1 MTIGVRGATP
11 IEGAAAF
18 DPVAAARSLAPF
30 VRDHADEAE
39 DLRRLP
45 RAVAEALRDA
55 GLMRLCV
62 PAAYGGPEC
71 DPMTMVRAVVE
82 VARADG
88 AAGWCTMIAS
98 TTSSMACFLEPAWA
112 RTIYGDPTVVTGGA
126 YAPTGTGRRAEGGWI
141 VNGTWGWGSGTSHCD
156 WIVGGA
162 NTDDGGFHLMFAPA
176 SEVELLDTWYS
187 SGLRGT
193 GSTDFR
199 MTDVFVPDG
208 RSLQPR
214 VGTPTIDSPIARFP
228 NYNLLAAGIAAAAL
242 GIARRAVDE
251 ILDLAQGKRPI
262 YSSRTLAQSPIAQ
275 VDIARAEAA
284 VSSATAFL
292 LDELSVAW
300 DAAASSGHIPVEQRI
315 RTRIA
320 CTNAAQES
328 ARAVDLAY
336 NQGGGS
342 SVFSGNVLQRCFRD
356 VHTATQHVMVST
368 RILETAG
375 KFLLGLDADTSMI

>member
-1 MTIGVRGATP
+1 MSAPVEAPAGGGTT
-11 IEGAAAF
+11 F
-18 DPVAAARSLAPF
+18 DPVGTARALAPL
-30 VRDHADEAE
+30 VMEHADEAE
-39 DLRRLP
+39 ELRRLP
-45 RAVAEALRDA
+45 AAVAEALRDA
-55 GLMRLCV
+55 GLLRLCV

-71 DPMTMVRAVVE
+71 DPMTLVRAAAE

-88 AAGWCTMIAS
+88 AAGWCVMIAS
-98 TTSSMACFLEPAWA
+98 TTSSMACFLDPSWA
-112 RTIYGDPTVVTGGA
+112 RTIYGDPKVVTGGA
-126 YAPTGTGRRAEGGWI
+126 FAPTGTGRWVDGGYV

-176 SEVELLDTWYS
+176 AEVELLDTWYS

-208 RSLQPR
+208 RTVQPR
-214 VGTPTIDSPIARFP
+214 AGAPTVDSPIARFP
-228 NYNLLAAGIAAAAL
+228 NFNLLAAGIAGAAL

-251 ILDLAQGKRPI
+251 IIALAQGKRPM
-262 YSSRTLAQSPIAQ
+262 YSSRTLAQSSLAQ

-300 DAAASSGHIPVEQRI
+300 DSVLGGGHIPVEQRA

-320 CTNAAQES
+320 CTNATQEA

-336 NQGGGS
+336 HQGGGS
-342 SVFSGNVLQRCFRD
+342 SVFTGNVLQRCFRD

-375 KFLLGLDADTSMI
+375 RVLLGQDADTSML

>member
-1 MTIGVRGATP
+1 MTLEAPGTAPDGADTP
-11 IEGAAAF
+11 V

-39 DLRRLP
+39 ELRRLP
-45 RAVAEALRDA
+45 RPVAEALRDA

-98 TTSSMACFLEPAWA
+98 TTSSMACFLDPAWA
-112 RTIYGDPTVVTGGA
+112 RTIYGDPKVVTGGA
-126 YAPTGTGRRAEGGWI
+126 YAPTGTARRADGGWM
-141 VNGTWGWGSGTSHCD
+141 VSGTWGWGSGTSHCD
-156 WIVGGA
+156 WIVGGTK
-162 NTDDGGFHLMFAPA
+162 TDDGGFHLMFAPA
-176 SEVELLDTWYS
+176 AEVELLDTWYS

-208 RSLQPR
+208 RSLQPG
-214 VGTPTIDSPIARFP
+214 VGSPTIDSPISRFP
-228 NYNLLAAGIAAAAL
+228 NYNLLAAGIAGAAL

-251 ILDLAQGKRPI
+251 IVALAQGKRPI
-262 YSSRTLAQSPIAQ
+262 YSSRTLAQSPLAQ
-275 VDIARAEAA
+275 VDVARAEAA

-300 DAAASSGHIPVEQRI
+300 DAAVTSGRIPVEQRI

-320 CTNAAQES
+320 CTNAAQEA

-336 NQGGGS
+336 NLGGGS
-342 SVFSGNVLQRCFRD
+342 SVFSGNVLQRCLRD
-356 VHTATQHVMVST
+356 AHTATQHVMVST

-375 KFLLGLDADTSMI
+375 KFLLGLDTDTSMI